1 MLEMV
6 LYGSAYF
13 FRYSH
18 SAATLFPSAARS
30 SMHQNQRHTQFP
42 LKQLLLFT
50 KNMSI
55 DSSLHLYKMVYTSIS
70 PSVGLSVVG
79 SDGVT
84 LTVDDAST
92 TIAIS
97 SSFDGM

>member
-1 MLEMV
+1 
-6 LYGSAYF
+6 
-13 FRYSH
+13 
-18 SAATLFPSAARS
+18 
-30 SMHQNQRHTQFP
+30 
-42 LKQLLLFT
+42 
-50 KNMSI
+50 MSI
-55 DSSLHLYKMVYTSIS
+55 DLSLHLDKMVYTSIS
-70 PSVGLSVVG
+70 LSVGLSVVG